1 MQGLKLNGEVT
12 DEDGVTTDLN
22 KYSTALTSVG
32 VQIKD
37 ANGELKNADTILE
50 EVGEKWK
57 TLDRD

>member
-22 KYSTALTSVG
+22 KYSTGLASVG

-37 ANGELKNADTILE
+37 ANGELKNADIILE
-50 EVGEKWK
+50 EIGEKWK